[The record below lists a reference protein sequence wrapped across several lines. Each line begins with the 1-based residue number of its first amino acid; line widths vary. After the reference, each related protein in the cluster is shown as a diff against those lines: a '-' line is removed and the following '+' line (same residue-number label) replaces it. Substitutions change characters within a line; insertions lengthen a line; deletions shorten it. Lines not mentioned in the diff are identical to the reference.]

1 MPFSSTKKINKKTPK
16 RGAVNSTPPDHH
28 IITSNSDIYEYI
40 MRPYMTFNKDQNQLK
55 GVRVYDP
62 PAISGHIDLASN
74 LECIHMPFSSTKKI
88 KKKTPK
94 RGAVNGTPQE
104 HHIITSKSNIYEY
117 IMRPYMTFNQDQNQ
131 LKGVRVYDPPAIS
144 GHIDLASTLE

>member
-1 MPFSSTKKINKKTPK
+1 
-16 RGAVNSTPPDHH
+16 
-28 IITSNSDIYEYI
+28 
-40 MRPYMTFNKDQNQLK
+40 MTFNQDQTQLK

-62 PAISGHIDLASN
+62 PAILGHIELAST
-74 LECIHMPFSSTKKI
+74 LECINMPLSSTKKI
-88 KKKTPK
+88 TKKTPK
-94 RGAVNGTPQE
+94 RGAVNGTPRE
-104 HHIITSKSNIYEY
+104 HHIITSKYDIFEY